1 MKMKF
6 FDNDVKSEEMA
17 VQRIYNF
24 EDFDAVYVDSSDR
37 YQQKD
42 YDRIL
47 NCGRNKSINLWAW
60 KNDKAVAEFAIL
72 SADKELSNVSVKASD
87 LNGESGA
94 IPSSLVKLS
103 FVKEV
108 KAYNGHAGW
117 YANNPGNIMPRGKRE
132 YYPEVI
138 YSDEPISVGKD
149 KLQLVWAEIRIPE
162 DILSGVYHGTIT
174 ISAENTEKTVELDYI
189 LEVLDITMPDA
200 ANYLFDTEYWSHPY
214 NVAYYYDVE
223 PFSDRHLKILKQHM
237 EIYKN
242 LGGHAVTA
250 SIVEEAWGG
259 QTYGY
264 NRDIHY
270 PSMIKWIKTVDGN
283 WKFDYTH
290 FDKWVQLNK
299 SIGIADKIICYS
311 MMPWKNVIRYY
322 DEAKKKEMK
331 MTVNPAVREKYNKA
345 WLPFLKEFIS
355 HLDEMDWFDS
365 TYIGF
370 DERRNMETALDL
382 ISTVKN
388 KNGQSLKISASFN
401 DFKHNAAIFNR
412 LDYASVGLQQ
422 IRDNLSDFKQ
432 QVRLRRENKQET
444 TMYTATEHVPNSF
457 TKSIPVESYW
467 SIMFAGSLN
476 ATGFLRW
483 AYDAWVADPLEEST
497 HWSFPAGDCFL
508 VYPSYRDEK
517 EPESKMSLRL
527 AKLDEGVRD
536 VNKLYIMREAS
547 PEISAEIEK
556 LFSSIKGCEENS
568 YEFYTMKR
576 TNIWGRTAKWLTENG
591 KKEMID
597 DMKKTKQKIYEIS
610 KLYCDGK
617 KIQNKISTK
626 KSGIIN

>member
-1 MKMKF
+1 MNFKF
-6 FDNDVKSEEMA
+6 FNSNVTAEQGTN
-17 VQRIYNF
+17 QRIYDF
-24 EDFDAVYVDSSDR
+24 KDFDAVYVNSSDQ

-47 NCGRNKSINLWAW
+47 NCELNKSINLWAW

-72 SADKELSNVSVKASD
+72 CAEKDLNHVSVIASD
-87 LNGESGA
+87 LNGTSGTLSA
-94 IPSSLVKLS
+94 SLVTLA

-108 KAYNGHAGW
+108 KAYTGHAGW
-117 YANNPGNIMPRGKRE
+117 YANNPRNIMPRGARE

-138 YSDEPISVGKD
+138 YSDEPVSVGKD
-149 KLQLVWAEIRIPE
+149 KLQLVWAEIRIPK
-162 DILSGVYHGTIT
+162 DVSSGIYHGTIT
-174 ISAENTEKTVELDYI
+174 VSAENTEKTVNLDYT

-200 ANYLFDTEYWSHPY
+200 ENYLFDVEYWSHPY

-223 PFSDRHLKILKQHM
+223 PFSDQHLKILKQHM
-237 EIYKN
+237 AIYKN

-259 QTYGY
+259 QTYGSG
-264 NRDIHY
+264 RDIHY
-270 PSMIKWIKTVDGN
+270 PSMIKWIKTADGN
-283 WKFDYTH
+283 WAFDYTH
-290 FDKWVQLNK
+290 FDKWVLLNK

-322 DEAKKKEMK
+322 DESKKKEMK
-331 MTVNPAVREKYNKA
+331 MTVNPAVKEKYSQA
-345 WLPFLKEFIS
+345 WMPFLKSFIV
-355 HLDEMDWFDS
+355 HLDEMGWFDC

-382 ISTVKN
+382 ISAVKN
-388 KNGQSLKISASFN
+388 KDGRSMKISASFN
-401 DFKHNAAIFNR
+401 DFKHNASVFNR

-422 IRDNLSDFKQ
+422 IRDNLNDFKN
-432 QVRLRRENKQET
+432 QVQLRRENKQET

-483 AYDAWVADPLEEST
+483 AYDAWVENPLEEST

-508 VYPSYRDEK
+508 VYPSFKDDK
-517 EPESKMSLRL
+517 KAESKFSLRL

-536 VNKLYIMREAS
+536 VNKLYMMRES
-547 PEISAEIEK
+547 TPEISKEIES
-556 LFSSIKGCEENS
+556 LFSAVKGCEEDS

-576 TNIWGRTAKWLTENG
+576 TNLWGRKAKWLTEKG
-591 KKEMID
+591 KKEMLN
-597 DMKKTKQKIYEIS
+597 DMQKTKQKIYEIS
-610 KLYCDGK
+610 KSYCDIENNSLK
-617 KIQNKISTK
+617 
-626 KSGIIN
+626 

>member
-72 SADKELSNVSVKASD
+72 CADKELSNVSVKASD

-138 YSDEPISVGKD
+138 YSDEPISV
-149 KLQLVWAEIRIPE
+149 
-162 DILSGVYHGTIT
+162 
-174 ISAENTEKTVELDYI
+174 DYI

-223 PFSDRHLKILKQHM
+223 PFSDRHLEILKQHM

-270 PSMIKWIKTVDGN
+270 PSMIKWIKTADGN

-290 FDKWVQLNK
+290 FDAMEK
-299 SIGIADKIICYS
+299 CY
-311 MMPWKNVIRYY
+311 KV
-322 DEAKKKEMK
+322 
-331 MTVNPAVREKYNKA
+331 
-345 WLPFLKEFIS
+345 L
-355 HLDEMDWFDS
+355 
-365 TYIGF
+365 
-370 DERRNMETALDL
+370 
-382 ISTVKN
+382 
-388 KNGQSLKISASFN
+388 
-401 DFKHNAAIFNR
+401 
-412 LDYASVGLQQ
+412 
-422 IRDNLSDFKQ
+422 
-432 QVRLRRENKQET
+432 
-444 TMYTATEHVPNSF
+444 
-457 TKSIPVESYW
+457 
-467 SIMFAGSLN
+467 
-476 ATGFLRW
+476 
-483 AYDAWVADPLEEST
+483 
-497 HWSFPAGDCFL
+497 
-508 VYPSYRDEK
+508 
-517 EPESKMSLRL
+517 
-527 AKLDEGVRD
+527 
-536 VNKLYIMREAS
+536 
-547 PEISAEIEK
+547 
-556 LFSSIKGCEENS
+556 
-568 YEFYTMKR
+568 
-576 TNIWGRTAKWLTENG
+576 
-591 KKEMID
+591 
-597 DMKKTKQKIYEIS
+597 
-610 KLYCDGK
+610 
-617 KIQNKISTK
+617 
-626 KSGIIN
+626 